1 MTLKV
6 RGGRFNEDFHKNS
19 CSTDTFW
26 CVWYLPSVGFIID
39 RFCHIIVMD
48 LVGPLFLNCPLPWAT
63 NYPTQFVVGWHSS
76 MDLGPL
82 FQKLPLTLGPPTL
95 HNLLTDL

>member
-1 MTLKV
+1 MKTSTKIHVQQTHFGVCGIYRVSDL
-6 RGGRFNEDFHKNS
+6 S
-19 CSTDTFW
+19 STDF
-26 CVWYLPSVGFIID
+26 V
-39 RFCHIIVMD
+39 IVMD